1 MSAETP
7 RPSVRRFETS
17 AFWLSLWLA
26 IPLAASKAVHWGRP
40 EGDYSWKT
48 WLRDIVVSSG
58 ADIAF
63 VLGFGA
69 AVFVLL
75 IALQRWPRAAR
86 IAGFTALGFGAV
98 CAWYAVASVQI
109 FGFLRAPLTYTLLY
123 LAGDM
128 KSMRSSIGSFVTPT
142 IVATMVLVPA
152 AYVAL
157 AWLSCRRAAPPR
169 LGARLAAA
177 AVVAVGCLWAHWGMA
192 VADGRWSDR
201 PDLLISESP
210 HWELLSSLANELRG
224 GADVPSTKQSF
235 PPEFLADFSPSP
247 RGSAATVFQAS
258 VSAPAAERATKRPR
272 NVIEVVLETTGARYL
287 SLYGSPYKTTP
298 NLDAAAQNALVYDN
312 FYANV
317 GFTAN
322 SLFVLTLSQ
331 HPYMTWREYTQEY
344 PAFPGDTL
352 AEVLKPRGY
361 RSAFMTSGYLDY
373 VCMGC
378 FLKDRGFDAVED
390 WTTVGRGREQT
401 SWGGNDEAPLVDH
414 TLQWIDQ
421 DRGKP
426 FYLELWTQQSHHP
439 YEPTPGLA
447 MTDFFAGRELPPD
460 DYDLGRYLNTL
471 QQVDIQLGR
480 LFAGLKARGLDQDT
494 IVVITGDHG
503 EGFGDPHRTWGHG
516 FRLYQEGI
524 RVPLV
529 IWSPALFPQ
538 GRRVDAIGG
547 HVDVNPTLVELLG
560 IPAPASW
567 EGRSLFAAD
576 RVPRTY
582 FYAANDDYLLGVRQ
596 GNYKLI
602 FNVTRGKDELYDLA
616 RDPDEKVNIAA
627 AHRELCAELRQ
638 RLAAWKSHAAG
649 RLEDARRTMA
659 ARAAAGARE
668 ASLRTN

>member
-1 MSAETP
+1 MSAEAP
-7 RPSVRRFETS
+7 RPVRRFEAS

-26 IPLAASKAVHWGRP
+26 IPLVGGKAVHWGRP
-40 EGDYSWKT
+40 AGDYSWKT
-48 WLRDIVVSSG
+48 WLRDIAVSSG
-58 ADIAF
+58 ADVAF
-63 VLGFGA
+63 VLGFGLT
-69 AVFVLL
+69 VFVILT
-75 IALQRWPRAAR
+75 ALRPWPRAR
-86 IAGFTALGFGAV
+86 RVAGFAALVMGAV
-98 CAWYAVASVQI
+98 CAVYAVASVQI
-109 FGFLRAPLTYTLLY
+109 FDFLRAPLTYTLLY

-128 KSMRSSIGSFVTPT
+128 KSMRSSIGSFVTPS
-142 IVATMVLVPA
+142 IVAALVLVPA
-152 AYVAL
+152 AYLVL
-157 AWLSCRRAAPPR
+157 AWRSCRRVAPPGW
-169 LGARLAAA
+169 GARLAAA
-177 AVVAVGCLWAHWGMA
+177 AVIGIAGLWAHWGMT

-201 PDLLISESP
+201 PDLLIAESP
-210 HWELLSSLANELRG
+210 HWEILSSVAAELRG
-224 GADVPSTKQSF
+224 GADIP
-235 PPEFLADFSPSP
+235 
-247 RGSAATVFQAS
+247 
-258 VSAPAAERATKRPR
+258 APAATFPREFLDDFRSPQGTAAPVFPVSASARPAEPRTKRPR
-272 NVIEVVLETTGARYL
+272 NVIEIVLETTGARYL

-298 NLDAAAQNALVYDN
+298 NLEAAAHNALVYDN
-312 FYANV
+312 VYANV

-352 AEVLKPRGY
+352 AEVLKPHGY

-378 FLKDRGFDAVED
+378 FLKDRGFDSIED
-390 WTTVGRGREQT
+390 WTTVGRGQDQT
-401 SWGGNDEAPLVDH
+401 SWGGNNEGPLVDH
-414 TLQWIDQ
+414 TLEWIDQ
-421 DRGKP
+421 ERNKP

-439 YEPTPGLA
+439 YEPSPGLP

-471 QQVDIQLGR
+471 EQVDRQLGR
-480 LFAGLKARGLDQDT
+480 LFAGLKARGLDEDT

-516 FRLYQEGI
+516 FRLYQECI
-524 RVPLV
+524 QVPLV

-538 GRRVDAIGG
+538 GRHVDTVGG
-547 HVDVNPTLVELLG
+547 HVDVNPTLVDILG

-582 FYAANDDYLLGVRQ
+582 FYAANDDYLLGVRE

-602 FNVTRGKDELYDLA
+602 YNVTRGRDELYDLS

-627 AHRELCAELRQ
+627 AHRDMCTVLRQ
-638 RLAAWKSHAAG
+638 RLAAWKFHAAG
-649 RLEDARRTMA
+649 RLDDARRTMA
-659 ARAAAGARE
+659 SRAVSGARAA
-668 ASLRTN
+668 SLQAN